1 MRRVETE
8 AELIVCAAEDQEAH
22 MTLSLL
28 WNVTLS

>member
-1 MRRVETE
+1 MRGVETV

-22 MTLSLL
+22 MSLSML